1 MPDTSFTI
9 EELAQRT
16 GMTVR
21 ALRSWNS
28 RGLLP
33 PAQIRGR
40 TGYYTDEHVRRVE
53 RVRALIGE
61 GYNLGVIAKML
72 ATADDEESVVAFA
85 QAVVTSHGDRD
96 QQMVVTEC
104 EITAPWDH
112 DVPDGFVAGL
122 VGLGLLE
129 PVGDAG
135 YEVASPRLFRI
146 TERLAAEGIS
156 AAAVLEVTRALSA
169 ESDRIAAA
177 YLDLFIDQ
185 VWGGWEAD
193 LDRERDWNALRE
205 RMLRLRELSG
215 EATATMVALKLDQL
229 TESSLVR
236 LEGAG
241 GRTPTG

>member
-1 MPDTSFTI
+1 MSDKSFTI
-9 EELAQRT
+9 EVLAQRT

-28 RGLLP
+28 KGLLP

-40 TGYYTDEHVRRVE
+40 TGYYTDEHVHRVE
-53 RVRALIGE
+53 HVRALIGE

-96 QQMVVTEC
+96 QQMVVSAADV
-104 EITAPWDH
+104 TAPWDD
-112 DVPDGFVAGL
+112 DVPEGFISDL

-129 PVGDAG
+129 AIDDAS

-156 AAAVLEVTRALSA
+156 ASAVLEVTRALSA

-177 YLDLFIDQ
+177 YLDLFVSQ
-185 VWGGWEAD
+185 VWGGWETG
-193 LDRERDWNALRE
+193 LEGERDWNALRE
-205 RMLRLRELSG
+205 RMLRLRDLSG
-215 EATATMVALKLDQL
+215 EATAAMVALKLDQL
-229 TESSLVR
+229 TESSLLG
-236 LEGAG
+236 LEDAD
-241 GRTPTG
+241 

>member
-1 MPDTSFTI
+1 MSDKSFTI
-9 EELAQRT
+9 EVLAQRT

-28 RGLLP
+28 KGLLP

-40 TGYYTDEHVRRVE
+40 TGYYTDEHVHRVE
-53 RVRALIGE
+53 HVRALIGE

-96 QQMVVTEC
+96 QQMVVSAADV
-104 EITAPWDH
+104 TAPWDD
-112 DVPDGFVAGL
+112 DVPEGFITDL

-129 PVGDAG
+129 AIDDAS

-156 AAAVLEVTRALSA
+156 ASAVLEVTRALSA

-177 YLDLFIDQ
+177 YLDLFVSQ
-185 VWGGWEAD
+185 VWGGWETG
-193 LDRERDWNALRE
+193 LEGERDWNALRE
-205 RMLRLRELSG
+205 RMLRLRDLSG
-215 EATATMVALKLDQL
+215 EATAAMVALKLDQL
-229 TESSLVR
+229 TESSLLG
-236 LEGAG
+236 LEDAD
-241 GRTPTG
+241 